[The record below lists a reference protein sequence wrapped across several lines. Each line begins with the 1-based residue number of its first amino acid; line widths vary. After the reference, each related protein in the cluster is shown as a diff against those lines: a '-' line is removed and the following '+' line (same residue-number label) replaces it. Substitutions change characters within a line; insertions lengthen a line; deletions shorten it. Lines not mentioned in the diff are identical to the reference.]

1 MKRRNVAL
9 TRLVVTAW
17 VVGVALLAVAVVV
30 KLPTYV
36 QPSFGYFSPDAR
48 PGPPI
53 FAVEITV
60 ASLAGLVALYAGPP
74 VARRLVVVAVPVV
87 VALVVWT
94 LLGVPGYLRVAGV
107 AVICILVLRKRVGSR
122 P

>member
-1 MKRRNVAL
+1 MSSRNVAL

-30 KLPTYV
+30 MLPTWV
-36 QPSFGYFSPDAR
+36 RPNFGPYAR
-48 PGPPI
+48 TGPPI

-74 VARRLVVVAVPVV
+74 VARRLVVVTVPVV

-94 LLGVPGYLRVAGV
+94 WVAVPGYLFVAGV
-107 AVICILVLRKRVGSR
+107 AVIGLLVFRGTRKGAAR

>member
-1 MKRRNVAL
+1 MRWIAA
-9 TRLVVTAW
+9 AW
-17 VVGVALLAVAVVV
+17 AVGVALLVVAVVV
-30 KLPTYV
+30 MLPTYV
-36 QPSFGYFSPDAR
+36 RPSFGYFSPDAR

-60 ASLAGLVALYAGPP
+60 TSLAGLVALYAGPP
-74 VARRLVVVAVPVV
+74 VVRRIVVVTVPVG

-94 LLGVPGYLRVAGV
+94 WLAVPPPFFVAGV
-107 AVICILVLRKRVGSR
+107 AVIGMLVFRGTRKGAAR